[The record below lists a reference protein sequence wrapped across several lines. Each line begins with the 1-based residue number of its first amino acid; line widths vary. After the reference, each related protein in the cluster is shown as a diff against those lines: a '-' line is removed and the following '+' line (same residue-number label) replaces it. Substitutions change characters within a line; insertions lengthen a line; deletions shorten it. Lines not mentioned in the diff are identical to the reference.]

1 MNCKFRDSAP
11 LHVLHSIIKPASNK
25 NVQMYSNAPRELL
38 AGINGHVHCMGHT
51 RYYFVDHYKWP
62 SHLPCNYMS
71 KLLFDLF
78 TFHTF
83 KHQFCSFHTPWHCH
97 FLKMW
102 TQSTCYRKVPNS
114 KATLLGEKSI
124 TICESYHPY
133 YVCSFDIPRMESKQ
147 VSEGPNKSDYFAE
160 TNTTANYPFF
170 GWNVL
175 KGLDVSNQKTQ
186 TVIWNGSWSR

>member
-38 AGINGHVHCMGHT
+38 AAINGQSCSLYGTHQILLY
-51 RYYFVDHYKWP
+51 RP
-62 SHLPCNYMS
+62 LHLTLVLSCNYMS

-102 TQSTCYRKVPNS
+102 TQSTCYWKVPNS

-147 VSEGPNKSDYFAE
+147 VSEGPNKSD
-160 TNTTANYPFF
+160 
-170 GWNVL
+170 
-175 KGLDVSNQKTQ
+175 
-186 TVIWNGSWSR
+186 